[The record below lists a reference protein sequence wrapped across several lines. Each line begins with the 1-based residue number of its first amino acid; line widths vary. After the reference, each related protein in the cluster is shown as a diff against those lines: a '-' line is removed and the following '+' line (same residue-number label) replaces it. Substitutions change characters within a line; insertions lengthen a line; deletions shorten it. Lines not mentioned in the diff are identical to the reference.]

1 MRGQKPVWWA
11 WHSEQSSGLPHQ
23 LRLQARQ
30 THQPEASAPGV
41 RWQATVPDLQGALE
55 ARQRADP
62 GRAMT
67 KHLARVIA
75 IIVGGV
81 VAEVTG
87 WSWRVFLPLAVAA
100 FLVAWVAELV
110 TRRRRMNR

>member
-1 MRGQKPVWWA
+1 
-11 WHSEQSSGLPHQ
+11 
-23 LRLQARQ
+23 
-30 THQPEASAPGV
+30 
-41 RWQATVPDLQGALE
+41 
-55 ARQRADP
+55 
-62 GRAMT
+62 MT